1 MSLFLSVND
10 RAIASN
16 LVFSHNDYRYLEEII
31 FLYGIGSNDTGR
43 RRTIQYIK
51 DRTDFP
57 CTRTNYKLGRILN
70 WLVLFVDM
78 HNRGL
83 MIKQR
88 VVK

>member
-1 MSLFLSVND
+1 VATSKDTYQKKITFLF
-10 RAIASN
+10 
-16 LVFSHNDYRYLEEII
+16 
-31 FLYGIGSNDTGR
+31 GSNDTGR

-51 DRTDFP
+51 DRTGWFYDYFP
-57 CTRTNYKLGRILN
+57 CTRTNYKLGHILN

-83 MIKQR
+83 MIMQR